1 MKLDSI
7 EWRKQWRA
15 KNRNIINEKQRSMR
29 KNRHLRLYRSAKQR
43 AKKLDLDFNIDKED
57 VIIPTHC
64 PVLDV
69 DFDETRMGGP
79 SIDRINSQ
87 QGYIKGNIQVISSKA
102 NTMKSNATVEELRS
116 FARWVKETYGFP
128 EEEFQ

>member
-1 MKLDSI
+1 
-7 EWRKQWRA
+7 
-15 KNRNIINEKQRSMR
+15 
-29 KNRHLRLYRSAKQR
+29 
-43 AKKLDLDFNIDKED
+43 
-57 VIIPTHC
+57 
-64 PVLDV
+64 
-69 DFDETRMGGP
+69 MGGP